1 MYSVNGCNQSNMHTE
16 EGRKEPTLDS
26 YVSSPA
32 AVHRFRGWLHLE
44 FLADMGGAL
53 EFLEPKQGPVE
64 LHSYTLHPTSYPSIL
79 RHIVLFCHGVLKKGS
94 AYISNLCQKS
104 RYKCTLI

>member
-1 MYSVNGCNQSNMHTE
+1 MHTD

-26 YVSSPA
+26 YVSSQA

-64 LHSYTLHPTSYPSIL
+64 SNSYTLHPTHQYSVIL
-79 RHIVLFCHGVLKKGS
+79 CCSVME
-94 AYISNLCQKS
+94 Y
-104 RYKCTLI
+104 